1 MLQQRIFAQTKPRKR
16 PRPGDDIEALA
27 LVSTTAAT
35 EAVAAAD
42 AVIAGI
48 DAALGS

>member
-1 MLQQRIFAQTKPRKR
+1 MQQRIFAQTKPRKR

-27 LVSTTAAT
+27 PVPTTAAT

-42 AVIAGI
+42 AVLASIA
-48 DAALGS
+48 AALDS